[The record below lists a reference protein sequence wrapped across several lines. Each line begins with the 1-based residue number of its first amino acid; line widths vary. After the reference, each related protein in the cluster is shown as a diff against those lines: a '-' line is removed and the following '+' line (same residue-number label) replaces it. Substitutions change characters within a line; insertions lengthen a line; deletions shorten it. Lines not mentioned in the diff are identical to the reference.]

1 MNDFIN
7 RGTGLLL
14 IEAVNSNAN
23 GDPDRD
29 SDPRTRLDGCG
40 EISPVSFKRKL
51 RDLVAD
57 KESPVWKEISQK
69 IGLSEKGFDIFEQS
83 DVKNSDL
90 LGMTTDDFLAT
101 YWDARVFGAT
111 VLEKENEEGPNK
123 HIASGVVQ
131 FGLGVSL
138 DPVKIERQ
146 TTTKK
151 RPVQEKKSRGM
162 APLAYRVVQYGLYV
176 MPFFINATNA
186 RKTHCTK
193 KDIELLLNLIP
204 YAYKETASYTRP
216 QVDIRY
222 AFYVEHNRPRS
233 TFSDFKIIE
242 ALTPVRIGEAGA
254 PATSW
259 KDYDEDSLM
268 KSIKD
273 LNGKLKGRT
282 APVADL
288 MDTI

>member
-162 APLAYRVVQYGLYV
+162 APLA
-176 MPFFINATNA
+176 
-186 RKTHCTK
+186 C
-193 KDIELLLNLIP
+193 
-204 YAYKETASYTRP
+204 
-216 QVDIRY
+216 
-222 AFYVEHNRPRS
+222 
-233 TFSDFKIIE
+233 
-242 ALTPVRIGEAGA
+242 PVRPLCHAVL
-254 PATSW
+254 
-259 KDYDEDSLM
+259 Y
-268 KSIKD
+268 
-273 LNGKLKGRT
+273 
-282 APVADL
+282 
-288 MDTI
+288 